1 MLALFSC
8 ADENIGSSIAD
19 TKSAIIMDSS
29 FTMTGHSVA
38 NPRLQSRTSSKLVGR
53 IKADG
58 YGTLQSQVVT
68 QFMPALRIDTVDTGL
83 DMIDSC
89 RLKLRVPV
97 AGGFTG
103 DSLAPMRLNV
113 YRLSKPLPSPI
124 YSDFD
129 PTTYYDPANLLGSA
143 PYSLSASTR
152 IYDSAT
158 QTYYREVTVPM
169 PTSLAQGIYT
179 TYKTSPEVFNT
190 PSAFAQYFPGVFI
203 TNSYGSGRVM
213 NFTVAELTTY
223 YRKHSK
229 TTAGNDTIINAE
241 QTYLGATP
249 EVISN
254 NILSLEIDETVKQ
267 RVADGEAI
275 VMAPAGYELEVHFP
289 IQDIINNFLDDTN
302 DGIAVINGLEMVLP
316 VETVITD
323 YPDITPPKHLLMV
336 KTHMKDK
343 FIAGDSLTNNK
354 DSFYAVYDA
363 LNKQYRFEDMRDY
376 ISDILFEKGGV
387 ATPQDMAFTITPVDV
402 TTYTQQQSSVY
413 YSTSSTTTVTK
424 IAPAVSKPMIAKI
437 LLKKAKI
444 KITYSQ
450 LSLF

>member
-1 MLALFSC
+1 MKSFFTLLIAAAGMLALFSC

-143 PYSLSASTR
+143 PYSLSASSR

-158 QTYYREVTVPM
+158 KTYYREVTVPM

-179 TYKTSPEVFNT
+179 TYKTSP
-190 PSAFAQYFPGVFI
+190 
-203 TNSYGSGRVM
+203 
-213 NFTVAELTTY
+213 
-223 YRKHSK
+223 
-229 TTAGNDTIINAE
+229 
-241 QTYLGATP
+241 
-249 EVISN
+249 
-254 NILSLEIDETVKQ
+254 
-267 RVADGEAI
+267 
-275 VMAPAGYELEVHFP
+275 
-289 IQDIINNFLDDTN
+289 
-302 DGIAVINGLEMVLP
+302 
-316 VETVITD
+316 
-323 YPDITPPKHLLMV
+323 
-336 KTHMKDK
+336 
-343 FIAGDSLTNNK
+343 
-354 DSFYAVYDA
+354 
-363 LNKQYRFEDMRDY
+363 
-376 ISDILFEKGGV
+376 
-387 ATPQDMAFTITPVDV
+387 
-402 TTYTQQQSSVY
+402 
-413 YSTSSTTTVTK
+413 
-424 IAPAVSKPMIAKI
+424 
-437 LLKKAKI
+437 
-444 KITYSQ
+444 
-450 LSLF
+450 